1 MEKLT
6 NLQAE
11 QSILGSLLLDP
22 SLVYK
27 LKEKSIK
34 VSDFYYEYNKIILK
48 VIRKL
53 NQENKP
59 IDLITITEELKAIGK
74 LEACGGINYITS
86 LSTIVPTVRNI
97 EYYIDIVREL
107 SLKRNIDREIISI
120 SEDIEVMELSDI
132 VNVMDKVKESLLNNK
147 KVEDL
152 YIDASTIKRDKGA
165 RRNLKTGFNKLD
177 NYLGGLTYG
186 TMTILTGE
194 PSSGKSTILNQIIA
208 NTIQNNHKVFIYSG
222 ELPSYQLMEWFVRT
236 VVNGYH
242 LKEYENKQGEK
253 YKDVTDYSWEL
264 VLEWVKDKFFVYG
277 QDSKATENN
286 LLMTIEYLHNK
297 KGVRLFI
304 LDNMMTIQSEGSKDK
319 YSKQEDMAINL
330 KSLAKKYG
338 LVIILVAHPNKG
350 SSQNNEHSMYDVSG
364 ASEVVNLADH
374 VIKTIR
380 NKKDDEDKSF
390 ITILKNRTT
399 GKQNII
405 FQTYFDN
412 ERKRFYIDGSELE
425 KDYGYDANKQFVQ
438 VGIES
443 PFKEE

>member
-11 QSILGSLLLDP
+11 QSILGSLLLDS

-107 SLKRNIDREIISI
+107 SLKRNVDREIVSI

-264 VLEWVKDKFFVYG
+264 VLDWVKDKFFVYG

-405 FQTYFDN
+405 FQIYFDN
-412 ERKRFYIDGSELE
+412 ERKRFYIDGSELD

-438 VGIES
+438 VDIES

>member
-107 SLKRNIDREIISI
+107 SLKRNVDREIISI

-297 KGVRLFI
+297 KGVRLFV
-304 LDNMMTIQSEGSKDK
+304 LDNMMTIQSDGSKDK

-405 FQTYFDN
+405 FQIYFDN

>member
-53 NQENKP
+53 NQDNKP

-74 LEACGGINYITS
+74 LEACGGISYITS
-86 LSTIVPTVRNI
+86 LSTIVPTVSNI

-107 SLKRNIDREIISI
+107 SLKRNIDREIINI

-132 VNVMDKVKESLLNNK
+132 VNMMDKVKESLLNNK

-236 VVNGYH
+236 VVNEYH

-412 ERKRFYIDGSELE
+412 ERKRFYIDCSELE
-425 KDYGYDANKQFVQ
+425 KDYGYEPNKQFSQ
-438 VGIES
+438 AEIQS
-443 PFKEE
+443 PF

>member
-11 QSILGSLLLDP
+11 QSILGSLLIDP

-48 VIRKL
+48 IIRKL

-74 LEACGGINYITS
+74 LGACGGINYITS
-86 LSTIVPTVRNI
+86 LSTIVPTTSNI

-147 KVEDL
+147 KIEDL

-286 LLMTIEYLHNK
+286 LLLTIEYLHNK

-412 ERKRFYIDGSELE
+412 ERKRFYIDGSELD

-438 VGIES
+438 VDIES

>member
-27 LKEKSIK
+27 LKEKSIR

-147 KVEDL
+147 KIEDL

-304 LDNMMTIQSEGSKDK
+304 LDNMMTIQSDGSKDK

>member
-27 LKEKSIK
+27 LKEKSIR

>member
-27 LKEKSIK
+27 LKEKSIR
-34 VSDFYYEYNKIILK
+34 VSDFYYEYNRIILK

-107 SLKRNIDREIISI
+107 SLKRNVDREIVSI

-186 TMTILTGE
+186 TMTVLTGE

-208 NTIQNNHKVFIYSG
+208 NTIQNNHKAFIYSG

-412 ERKRFYIDGSELE
+412 ERKRFYIDGSELD

-438 VGIES
+438 VDIES